1 MTQAELNTGRVKMGD
16 IREVSRQEFLDLL
29 DQLTGTKVLV
39 WDQAL
44 TGPMGLVAEYS
55 ILKEHEV
62 LLSKNH
68 RDPTSLIIFRSSR
81 CFPFRLAPSLT

>member
-68 RDPTSLIIFRSSR
+68 
-81 CFPFRLAPSLT
+81 